1 MELNKDDLLMDE
13 LEQFMLA
20 AEIEELK
27 VKLAGDTEEDGTLLV
42 KNKSDADFYL
52 RQINKLK
59 QQKEEINEFVDQEIE
74 RQLRLYQEY
83 REDRMRPLDN
93 QIAFYENA
101 LKTFA
106 MNEYAETNKKTIKLP
121 NGTLAIKKQQPKYVY
136 NDEQVLEFLQE
147 NNYKDYIRTKAEVN
161 KKDLKKNAIVNNNNE
176 LVIDGKV
183 VQERSENNTLVY
195 TFDKAGDYRIEVKYF
210 NIFDE
215 YETHISTYTV
225 VEPYTSDDPVITSIH
240 TNRWYTSFADTNTK
254 VTAYAFFGTAPYQ
267 FSFNLDNGTLV
278 QDFSE
283 SNEFLI
289 EDSLSLGEHN
299 VKVTVKDSNGKVAT
313 EVYSLYCGEPI
324 IG

>member
-183 VQERSENNTLVY
+183 VPGVIVVPQE
-195 TFDKAGDYRIEVKYF
+195 DKFEV
-210 NIFDE
+210 
-215 YETHISTYTV
+215 
-225 VEPYTSDDPVITSIH
+225 
-240 TNRWYTSFADTNTK
+240 R
-254 VTAYAFFGTAPYQ
+254 
-267 FSFNLDNGTLV
+267 
-278 QDFSE
+278 
-283 SNEFLI
+283 
-289 EDSLSLGEHN
+289 
-299 VKVTVKDSNGKVAT
+299 
-313 EVYSLYCGEPI
+313 
-324 IG
+324 

>member
-1 MELNKDDLLMDE
+1 MIYYMELNKDDLLMDE

-136 NDEQVLEFLQE
+136 DDEQVLEFLQE

-161 KKDLKKNAIVNNNNE
+161 KKDLKKNATVNNNNE

-183 VQERSENNTLVY
+183 VP
-195 TFDKAGDYRIEVKYF
+195 G
-210 NIFDE
+210 
-215 YETHISTYTV
+215 V
-225 VEPYTSDDPVITSIH
+225 V
-240 TNRWYTSFADTNTK
+240 
-254 VTAYAFFGTAPYQ
+254 
-267 FSFNLDNGTLV
+267 
-278 QDFSE
+278 
-283 SNEFLI
+283 
-289 EDSLSLGEHN
+289 
-299 VKVTVKDSNGKVAT
+299 
-313 EVYSLYCGEPI
+313 
-324 IG
+324 

>member
-121 NGTLAIKKQQPKYVY
+121 NGTLTIKKQQPKYVY

-176 LVIDGKV
+176 LIIDGKV
-183 VQERSENNTLVY
+183 VPGVTVIPQE
-195 TFDKAGDYRIEVKYF
+195 DKFEVK
-210 NIFDE
+210 
-215 YETHISTYTV
+215 
-225 VEPYTSDDPVITSIH
+225 
-240 TNRWYTSFADTNTK
+240 
-254 VTAYAFFGTAPYQ
+254 
-267 FSFNLDNGTLV
+267 
-278 QDFSE
+278 
-283 SNEFLI
+283 
-289 EDSLSLGEHN
+289 
-299 VKVTVKDSNGKVAT
+299 
-313 EVYSLYCGEPI
+313 
-324 IG
+324 

>member
-106 MNEYAETNKKTIKLP
+106 MNEYAETNKKTIKQP

-136 NDEQVLEFLQE
+136 DDEQVLEFLQE

-161 KKDLKKNAIVNNNNE
+161 KKDLKKNATVNNNNE

-183 VQERSENNTLVY
+183 VPGVIVIPQE
-195 TFDKAGDYRIEVKYF
+195 DKFEVK
-210 NIFDE
+210 
-215 YETHISTYTV
+215 
-225 VEPYTSDDPVITSIH
+225 
-240 TNRWYTSFADTNTK
+240 
-254 VTAYAFFGTAPYQ
+254 
-267 FSFNLDNGTLV
+267 
-278 QDFSE
+278 
-283 SNEFLI
+283 
-289 EDSLSLGEHN
+289 
-299 VKVTVKDSNGKVAT
+299 
-313 EVYSLYCGEPI
+313 
-324 IG
+324 

>member
-136 NDEQVLEFLQE
+136 DDEQVLEFLQE

-161 KKDLKKNAIVNNNNE
+161 KKDLKKNATVNNNNE

-183 VQERSENNTLVY
+183 VPGVVVIPQE
-195 TFDKAGDYRIEVKYF
+195 DKFEVK
-210 NIFDE
+210 
-215 YETHISTYTV
+215 
-225 VEPYTSDDPVITSIH
+225 
-240 TNRWYTSFADTNTK
+240 
-254 VTAYAFFGTAPYQ
+254 
-267 FSFNLDNGTLV
+267 
-278 QDFSE
+278 
-283 SNEFLI
+283 
-289 EDSLSLGEHN
+289 
-299 VKVTVKDSNGKVAT
+299 
-313 EVYSLYCGEPI
+313 
-324 IG
+324 

>member
-83 REDRMRPLDN
+83 REDRMRPLDS

-147 NNYKDYIRTKAEVN
+147 NDYKDYIRTKAEVN

-183 VQERSENNTLVY
+183 VPGVVVIPQE
-195 TFDKAGDYRIEVKYF
+195 DKFEVK
-210 NIFDE
+210 
-215 YETHISTYTV
+215 
-225 VEPYTSDDPVITSIH
+225 
-240 TNRWYTSFADTNTK
+240 
-254 VTAYAFFGTAPYQ
+254 
-267 FSFNLDNGTLV
+267 
-278 QDFSE
+278 
-283 SNEFLI
+283 
-289 EDSLSLGEHN
+289 
-299 VKVTVKDSNGKVAT
+299 
-313 EVYSLYCGEPI
+313 
-324 IG
+324 

>member
-1 MELNKDDLLMDE
+1 MQIHLKIQRMIYYMELNKDDLLMDE

-183 VQERSENNTLVY
+183 VPGVTVIPQE
-195 TFDKAGDYRIEVKYF
+195 DKFEVK
-210 NIFDE
+210 
-215 YETHISTYTV
+215 
-225 VEPYTSDDPVITSIH
+225 
-240 TNRWYTSFADTNTK
+240 
-254 VTAYAFFGTAPYQ
+254 
-267 FSFNLDNGTLV
+267 
-278 QDFSE
+278 
-283 SNEFLI
+283 
-289 EDSLSLGEHN
+289 
-299 VKVTVKDSNGKVAT
+299 
-313 EVYSLYCGEPI
+313 
-324 IG
+324 

>member
-59 QQKEEINEFVDQEIE
+59 KQKEEINEFVDQEIE

-83 REDRMRPLDN
+83 REDRMRPLDS

-183 VQERSENNTLVY
+183 VP
-195 TFDKAGDYRIEVKYF
+195 G
-210 NIFDE
+210 
-215 YETHISTYTV
+215 
-225 VEPYTSDDPVITSIH
+225 
-240 TNRWYTSFADTNTK
+240 
-254 VTAYAFFGTAPYQ
+254 
-267 FSFNLDNGTLV
+267 
-278 QDFSE
+278 
-283 SNEFLI
+283 
-289 EDSLSLGEHN
+289 
-299 VKVTVKDSNGKVAT
+299 VTVIPQEDKF
-313 EVYSLYCGEPI
+313 EVR
-324 IG
+324 

>member
-176 LVIDGKV
+176 LVIDGKIVPGV
-183 VQERSENNTLVY
+183 VVIPQE
-195 TFDKAGDYRIEVKYF
+195 DKFEVK
-210 NIFDE
+210 
-215 YETHISTYTV
+215 
-225 VEPYTSDDPVITSIH
+225 
-240 TNRWYTSFADTNTK
+240 
-254 VTAYAFFGTAPYQ
+254 
-267 FSFNLDNGTLV
+267 
-278 QDFSE
+278 
-283 SNEFLI
+283 
-289 EDSLSLGEHN
+289 
-299 VKVTVKDSNGKVAT
+299 
-313 EVYSLYCGEPI
+313 
-324 IG
+324 

>member
-1 MELNKDDLLMDE
+1 MEINKDDLLMDE

-27 VKLAGDTEEDGTLLV
+27 VKLAGDTEDDGTLLV

-59 QQKEEINEFVDQEIE
+59 KQKEEINEFVDQEIE

-83 REDRMRPLDN
+83 REDRMRPLDS

-183 VQERSENNTLVY
+183 VPGVTVIPQE
-195 TFDKAGDYRIEVKYF
+195 DKFEVK
-210 NIFDE
+210 
-215 YETHISTYTV
+215 
-225 VEPYTSDDPVITSIH
+225 
-240 TNRWYTSFADTNTK
+240 
-254 VTAYAFFGTAPYQ
+254 
-267 FSFNLDNGTLV
+267 
-278 QDFSE
+278 
-283 SNEFLI
+283 
-289 EDSLSLGEHN
+289 
-299 VKVTVKDSNGKVAT
+299 
-313 EVYSLYCGEPI
+313 
-324 IG
+324 

>member
-59 QQKEEINEFVDQEIE
+59 EQKEEINEFVDQEIE

-176 LVIDGKV
+176 LIIDGKV
-183 VQERSENNTLVY
+183 VPGVTVIPQE
-195 TFDKAGDYRIEVKYF
+195 DKFEVK
-210 NIFDE
+210 
-215 YETHISTYTV
+215 
-225 VEPYTSDDPVITSIH
+225 
-240 TNRWYTSFADTNTK
+240 
-254 VTAYAFFGTAPYQ
+254 
-267 FSFNLDNGTLV
+267 
-278 QDFSE
+278 
-283 SNEFLI
+283 
-289 EDSLSLGEHN
+289 
-299 VKVTVKDSNGKVAT
+299 
-313 EVYSLYCGEPI
+313 
-324 IG
+324 

>member
-161 KKDLKKNAIVNNNNE
+161 KKDLKKNATVNNNNE

-183 VQERSENNTLVY
+183 VPGVVVIPQE
-195 TFDKAGDYRIEVKYF
+195 DKFEVK
-210 NIFDE
+210 
-215 YETHISTYTV
+215 
-225 VEPYTSDDPVITSIH
+225 
-240 TNRWYTSFADTNTK
+240 
-254 VTAYAFFGTAPYQ
+254 
-267 FSFNLDNGTLV
+267 
-278 QDFSE
+278 
-283 SNEFLI
+283 
-289 EDSLSLGEHN
+289 
-299 VKVTVKDSNGKVAT
+299 
-313 EVYSLYCGEPI
+313 
-324 IG
+324 

>member
-161 KKDLKKNAIVNNNNE
+161 KKDLKKNAIINNNNE

-183 VQERSENNTLVY
+183 VPGVTVIPQE
-195 TFDKAGDYRIEVKYF
+195 DKFEVK
-210 NIFDE
+210 
-215 YETHISTYTV
+215 
-225 VEPYTSDDPVITSIH
+225 
-240 TNRWYTSFADTNTK
+240 
-254 VTAYAFFGTAPYQ
+254 
-267 FSFNLDNGTLV
+267 
-278 QDFSE
+278 
-283 SNEFLI
+283 
-289 EDSLSLGEHN
+289 
-299 VKVTVKDSNGKVAT
+299 
-313 EVYSLYCGEPI
+313 
-324 IG
+324 

>member
-136 NDEQVLEFLQE
+136 DDEQVLEFLQE

-161 KKDLKKNAIVNNNNE
+161 KKDLKKNATVNNNNE

-183 VQERSENNTLVY
+183 VPGVTVIPQE
-195 TFDKAGDYRIEVKYF
+195 DKFEVK
-210 NIFDE
+210 
-215 YETHISTYTV
+215 
-225 VEPYTSDDPVITSIH
+225 
-240 TNRWYTSFADTNTK
+240 
-254 VTAYAFFGTAPYQ
+254 
-267 FSFNLDNGTLV
+267 
-278 QDFSE
+278 
-283 SNEFLI
+283 
-289 EDSLSLGEHN
+289 
-299 VKVTVKDSNGKVAT
+299 
-313 EVYSLYCGEPI
+313 
-324 IG
+324 

>member
-59 QQKEEINEFVDQEIE
+59 KQKEEINEFVDQEIE

-83 REDRMRPLDN
+83 RENRMRPLDN
-93 QIAFYENA
+93 PIPFYENA

-176 LVIDGKV
+176 LIIDGKV
-183 VQERSENNTLVY
+183 VPGVVVIPQE
-195 TFDKAGDYRIEVKYF
+195 DKFEVK
-210 NIFDE
+210 
-215 YETHISTYTV
+215 
-225 VEPYTSDDPVITSIH
+225 
-240 TNRWYTSFADTNTK
+240 
-254 VTAYAFFGTAPYQ
+254 
-267 FSFNLDNGTLV
+267 
-278 QDFSE
+278 
-283 SNEFLI
+283 
-289 EDSLSLGEHN
+289 
-299 VKVTVKDSNGKVAT
+299 
-313 EVYSLYCGEPI
+313 
-324 IG
+324 

>member
-1 MELNKDDLLMDE
+1 MQIHLKIQRMIYYMELNKDDLLMDE

-106 MNEYAETNKKTIKLP
+106 MNEQAETNKKTIKLP

-183 VQERSENNTLVY
+183 VP
-195 TFDKAGDYRIEVKYF
+195 G
-210 NIFDE
+210 
-215 YETHISTYTV
+215 
-225 VEPYTSDDPVITSIH
+225 
-240 TNRWYTSFADTNTK
+240 
-254 VTAYAFFGTAPYQ
+254 
-267 FSFNLDNGTLV
+267 
-278 QDFSE
+278 
-283 SNEFLI
+283 
-289 EDSLSLGEHN
+289 
-299 VKVTVKDSNGKVAT
+299 VTVIPQEDKF
-313 EVYSLYCGEPI
+313 EVR
-324 IG
+324 

>member
-1 MELNKDDLLMDE
+1 MEINKDDLLMDE

-27 VKLAGDTEEDGTLLV
+27 VKLAGDTKDDGTLLV

-59 QQKEEINEFVDQEIE
+59 KQKEEINEFVDQEIE

-83 REDRMRPLDN
+83 REDRMRPLDS

-147 NNYKDYIRTKAEVN
+147 NNYNDYIRTKAEVN
-161 KKDLKKNAIVNNNNE
+161 KKDLKKNAVINNNNE

-183 VQERSENNTLVY
+183 VPGVIVVPQE
-195 TFDKAGDYRIEVKYF
+195 DKFEV
-210 NIFDE
+210 
-215 YETHISTYTV
+215 
-225 VEPYTSDDPVITSIH
+225 
-240 TNRWYTSFADTNTK
+240 R
-254 VTAYAFFGTAPYQ
+254 
-267 FSFNLDNGTLV
+267 
-278 QDFSE
+278 
-283 SNEFLI
+283 
-289 EDSLSLGEHN
+289 
-299 VKVTVKDSNGKVAT
+299 
-313 EVYSLYCGEPI
+313 
-324 IG
+324 

>member
-83 REDRMRPLDN
+83 REDRVRPLDN

-176 LVIDGKV
+176 LIIDGKV
-183 VQERSENNTLVY
+183 VPGVTVIPQE
-195 TFDKAGDYRIEVKYF
+195 DKFEVK
-210 NIFDE
+210 
-215 YETHISTYTV
+215 
-225 VEPYTSDDPVITSIH
+225 
-240 TNRWYTSFADTNTK
+240 
-254 VTAYAFFGTAPYQ
+254 
-267 FSFNLDNGTLV
+267 
-278 QDFSE
+278 
-283 SNEFLI
+283 
-289 EDSLSLGEHN
+289 
-299 VKVTVKDSNGKVAT
+299 
-313 EVYSLYCGEPI
+313 
-324 IG
+324 

>member
-121 NGTLAIKKQQPKYVY
+121 NGTLAIKKQQPKYIY
-136 NDEQVLEFLQE
+136 KDEQVLEYLQE

-183 VQERSENNTLVY
+183 VPGVVVIPQE
-195 TFDKAGDYRIEVKYF
+195 DKFEVK
-210 NIFDE
+210 
-215 YETHISTYTV
+215 
-225 VEPYTSDDPVITSIH
+225 
-240 TNRWYTSFADTNTK
+240 
-254 VTAYAFFGTAPYQ
+254 
-267 FSFNLDNGTLV
+267 
-278 QDFSE
+278 
-283 SNEFLI
+283 
-289 EDSLSLGEHN
+289 
-299 VKVTVKDSNGKVAT
+299 
-313 EVYSLYCGEPI
+313 
-324 IG
+324 